1 MNRVLTFM
9 MMTLLVA
16 SALPLH
22 VSADS
27 TEDIPTNAA
36 NTGVHNSLVA
46 ALAHANLVSTL
57 EGSGPFTVF
66 APTDQAFSNAGIDL
80 ADFDTPEENAT
91 LSNILLYHVVSGS
104 VPSNAVTDGML
115 ATMANGDKAKFSV
128 NAGTVSIGTAT
139 VTTPD
144 VQASNGIIHVID
156 EVLMPPLDIPTIAQN
171 TGIHNTLVS
180 AVLQADLCRL

>member
-46 ALAHANLVSTL
+46 ASST
-57 EGSGPFTVF
+57 
-66 APTDQAFSNAGIDL
+66 
-80 ADFDTPEENAT
+80 
-91 LSNILLYHVVSGS
+91 
-104 VPSNAVTDGML
+104 
-115 ATMANGDKAKFSV
+115 
-128 NAGTVSIGTAT
+128 
-139 VTTPD
+139 
-144 VQASNGIIHVID
+144 
-156 EVLMPPLDIPTIAQN
+156 
-171 TGIHNTLVS
+171 
-180 AVLQADLCRL
+180 R